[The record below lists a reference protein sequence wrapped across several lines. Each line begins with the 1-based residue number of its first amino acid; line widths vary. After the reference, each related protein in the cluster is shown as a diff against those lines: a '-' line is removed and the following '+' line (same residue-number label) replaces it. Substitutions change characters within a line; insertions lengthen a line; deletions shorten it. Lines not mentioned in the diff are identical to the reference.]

1 MPVVQRA
8 LCSRPV
14 VCAAAAASALV
25 LGGSAAR
32 ADDVSGFIVIK
43 EGDALAGSTVSTL
56 NAPFTDGNGEVSFVI
71 GLADNAR
78 VIWHGTGAIFHSGD
92 ALPDV
97 LTGGE
102 GTHGVGNA
110 GQFIYSPSFNGEDA
124 VYSNAGKIV
133 AGDDPA
139 PNISGQFITFA
150 SRPQMRANGTALWV
164 SGLSTTAGGTSA
176 GRALYSMSD
185 VSNLATATPL
195 LRTGDEIQ
203 PGRTITAS
211 GVGFDY
217 WISDNGNHHIHGLI
231 ISGATASDNL
241 VWVNG
246 SVVAQEGSPTG
257 QGDNWANFDV
267 MSINDSG
274 NYIFSGDTAG
284 DTATDEFLAYN
295 GAIALR
301 EGTVVDGLQLG
312 SSMNAASIN
321 DNNEVAFI
329 WTTANPTG
337 EALFYAADGSNLAA
351 AILLL
356 QVGDV
361 LDATGDGIGDWT
373 VTDFVASNGISPGLD
388 FAEDGLVYAEV
399 DLVPV
404 GGGTEIE
411 AIIGLAIPEPSSLAL
426 AALGGL
432 ALLRRRR

>member
-1 MPVVQRA
+1 MSPGQRA
-8 LCSRPV
+8 LAWRLIY
-14 VCAAAAASALV
+14 AAAAASGLALA
-25 LGGSAAR
+25 SAVR
-32 ADDVSGFIVIK
+32 ADDVSGFIVLK

-92 ALPDV
+92 AAPDA

-110 GQFIYSPSFNGEDA
+110 GQFIYSPSFNGNDA
-124 VYSNAGKIV
+124 VYSNAGKLV
-133 AGDDPA
+133 ADGDAA

-164 SGLSTTAGGTSA
+164 SGLSTTSGGTST

-195 LRTGDEIQ
+195 LRTGDEIL
-203 PGRTITAS
+203 PGRTITAA

-231 ISGATASDNL
+231 VTGATASDNL

-246 SVVAQEGSPTG
+246 SVVAQEGSSTG
-257 QGDNWANFDV
+257 QGDNWANFDL
-267 MSINDSG
+267 MSVNDSG
-274 NYIFSGDTAG
+274 NYLFTGDTAG
-284 DTATDEFLAYN
+284 ATATDEFIAYN
-295 GAIALR
+295 GAIVLR
-301 EGTVVDGLQLG
+301 EGTTVDGLQLG
-312 SSMNAASIN
+312 SAVNAASIN
-321 DNNEVAFI
+321 DNGQVAFI
-329 WTTANPTG
+329 WTTASPTG
-337 EALFYAADGSNLAA
+337 EALFLGDADNLAA
-351 AILLL
+351 AIVLLA
-356 QVGDV
+356 VGDV
-361 LDATGDGIGDWT
+361 LDVTGDSIGDYT

-388 FAEDGLVYAEV
+388 FAEDGMVYAEL

-404 GGGTEIE
+404 GGGTEFE
-411 AIIGLAIPEPSSLAL
+411 AIVGLAIPEPSSLAL
-426 AALGGL
+426 AGLGGL